1 MSKYLLDS
9 NAVADCIFQRR
20 GVDLRA
26 MQARRQGHVIGT
38 TLPVIAEMLGG
49 IEFSQTRERNLLILN
64 RKHSLFRLWPFTLE
78 VAREYGRLFAE
89 LRRNGRPM
97 QVIDMMVAATA
108 RTLTDCIVVTTDSDL
123 SAVPGLKVED
133 WTK

>member
-9 NAVADCIFQRR
+9 NAVADGIFQRR
-20 GVDLRA
+20 GVDQRV

-38 TLPVIAEMLGG
+38 ALPVVAEILGG
-49 IEFSQTRERNLLILN
+49 IEFSATRDRNLLICHRQL
-64 RKHSLFRLWPFTLE
+64 SLFRLWPLTLE
-78 VAREYGRLFAE
+78 VAGEYGRLFAE
-89 LRRNGRPM
+89 LRRKGRPM

-123 SAVPGLKVED
+123 SAVPGLKVEN
-133 WTK
+133 WAG

>member
-1 MSKYLLDS
+1 MSKSLLDS

-20 GVDLRA
+20 GVDQRA
-26 MQARRQGHVIGT
+26 MQARREGHLIGT
-38 TLPVIAEMLGG
+38 ALPVVAEMLGG
-49 IEFSQTRERNLLILN
+49 IEFSATRERNLLILN
-64 RKHSLFRLWPFTLE
+64 RKLSLFRLWPFTLD

-89 LRRNGRPM
+89 LRRIGRPM

-108 RTLTDCIVVTTDSDL
+108 RTLTNCIVVTTDSDL

-133 WTK
+133 WTS

>member
-20 GVDLRA
+20 GVDLRV
-26 MQARRQGHVIGT
+26 MEARRQGHVIGT
-38 TLPVIAEMLGG
+38 ALPVVAEILGG

-64 RKHSLFRLWPFTLE
+64 RKLSLFRLWPLTLD

-89 LRRNGRPM
+89 LRRIGRPM
-97 QVIDMMVAATA
+97 QVIGGNGSFAH
-108 RTLTDCIVVTTDSDL
+108 
-123 SAVPGLKVED
+123 GLHRRHD
-133 WTK
+133 RQ

>member
-20 GVDLRA
+20 AVDQRA
-26 MQARRQGHVIGT
+26 MQARREGHLIGT
-38 TLPVIAEMLGG
+38 ALPDVAEMLGG
-49 IEFSQTRERNLLILN
+49 IEFSATRERNLLILN
-64 RKHSLFRLWPFTLE
+64 RKLSLFRLWPFTLD

-89 LRRNGRPM
+89 LRRIGRPM

-108 RTLTDCIVVTTDSDL
+108 RTLTNCIVVTTDSDL

-133 WTK
+133 WAS

>member
-9 NAVADCIFQRR
+9 NAVADCLFQRR
-20 GVDLRA
+20 GVDQRVV
-26 MQARRQGHVIGT
+26 QARRQGHVIGT
-38 TLPVIAEMLGG
+38 ALPVVAEVLAG
-49 IEFSQTRERNLLILN
+49 IEYSQSRERNLLTVN
-64 RKHSLFRLWPFTLE
+64 RKLLLFRLWPLSLD

-89 LRRNGRPM
+89 LRRQGRPM

-123 SAVPGLKVED
+123 SAVPGLKVEN
-133 WTK
+133 WAS